1 MVGIA
6 RKVRQITNLVR
17 KFSPVVDNFLP
28 GFSTVADTA
37 INLGEGLY
45 DGISNVYQDYKAA
58 KRDKKSYGL
67 SEGVKSFMRPGAFKS
82 LTKDYGGVNPRLGLS
97 NKIEPDDEES
107 FKDDTGSANPY

>member
-17 KFSPVVDNFLP
+17 KFAPVVDNFLP

-58 KRDKKSYGL
+58 KKGGKSYGL

-82 LTKDYGGVNPRLGLS
+82 LTKDYGGVNPRLKLS
-97 NKIEPDDEES
+97 LPEGDDEDS
-107 FKDDTGSANPY
+107 FKDDTSSANPY